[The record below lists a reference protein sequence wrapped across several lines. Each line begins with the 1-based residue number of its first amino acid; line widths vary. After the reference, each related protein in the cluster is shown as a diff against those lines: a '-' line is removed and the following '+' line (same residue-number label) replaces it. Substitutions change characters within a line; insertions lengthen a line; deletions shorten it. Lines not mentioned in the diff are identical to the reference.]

1 MEKNEPKIPHEEIV
15 IKATLQGGFSEMES
29 VLKHHF
35 TSGRNYISTLER
47 HLGVKFH
54 REKEQAQNGGLYY
67 RYTVADRQTA
77 QKLLTYANH
86 KAERYHRTAFTQAEI
101 KAILARFNHE
111 ETE

>member
-54 REKEQAQNGGLYY
+54 REKASPKWRIVY